1 MMKNHT
7 ELTAIKG
14 IGEKTANLFAK
25 LHISDVG
32 QLLEHYPRD
41 YEQMDEPVLVSEMTS
56 GRVCAVKAAVIG
68 RPSVKKVRS
77 LLITTVQAG
86 DATGLFRIIFFGMP
100 YLKAVLTPGSVHVFR
115 GRCQIGEGRR
125 GGHASSGLLCMEQPR
140 IYKVSEYEGICGT
153 LQPRYA
159 LTAGL
164 TNQQIIKAVKGAFD
178 MIGSG
183 NPEEFLPDALRKKLG
198 LVSYSKALRGIHA
211 PGTQEEL
218 AAARRRLSF
227 NEFLAFF
234 LGLRRL
240 RDLDQNR
247 PVKDKL
253 HRVPDTERLL
263 KAIPFRLTGAQ
274 DRVWKEIE
282 SDMTGTAAMNRLV
295 QGDVGSG
302 KTILA
307 FLALLMCAA
316 NGKQGCLMAPTEV
329 LARQHYEALRDLAEE
344 HQLCVR
350 PVLLVGSNTAAERK
364 KLYQSIANGEANV
377 IVGTHALIQ
386 EKVTYKDLALVV
398 TDEQHRFGVRQR
410 EMLADKGVGTHVLV
424 MSATPIPRTLAIVL
438 YGDLSVSVLD
448 ELPTGRMPIKNCVVG
463 CAYRP
468 KAYSFIQKQV
478 EAGHQAYCIC
488 PMVEEGEMD
497 GLENVQDYAGK
508 LRAVFPDTIHVGTLH
523 GRMKPAEKNKVM
535 EEFAANRIQVLV
547 STTVIEV
554 GINVPNA
561 TVMMVENAER
571 FGLAQLHQLRG
582 RVGRGKAQSYC
593 IFISSNENEQIMK
606 RLEILNTS
614 NDGFFIAGE
623 DLRLRGPGDLFGV
636 RQSGLM
642 DFKIADI
649 YQDSDLLL
657 TASSLAEEIV
667 AKDPEKKDPQMAA
680 LYLWEEEGG
689 NSVDFR
695 TI

>member
-1 MMKNHT
+1 MKNHT

-14 IGEKTANLFAK
+14 IGEKTANLFSK

-86 DATGLFRIIFFGMP
+86 DATGLFRITFFGMP

-247 PVKDKL
+247 PVKDTL
-253 HRVPDTERLL
+253 HRVPDTDRLL
-263 KAIPFRLTGAQ
+263 KALPFQLTGAQ
-274 DRVWKEIE
+274 ERVWKEIE

-497 GLENVQDYAGK
+497 GLENVQDYAEK